1 MTGELGANQEGLF
14 LTNSVSPVRRGKLYW
29 LKSVVRVLIIGLVA
43 LGIWRTWDHARDA
56 FAASQ
61 FSLSQLDYRWLLVA
75 AACYLAG
82 SLPMCL
88 FWWNT
93 LRALGQRPGF
103 GETLRAYYVGQ
114 LGKYVPGKALV
125 VVIRA
130 GMIRGPRV
138 DTTVAAASVFIET
151 LTMMAVGA
159 VTAAVILSLLFR
171 HHASMALL
179 ALGLAACAGVPTLPP
194 VFRRVVHYLQVRRA
208 NPQID
213 EALRGLNL
221 RLMVTGWLGIGIGWL
236 LFGLSLW
243 ATLRATPDVAT
254 LASPL
259 EDIALLTACAALA
272 LIVGF
277 LSLIPAGMGAREWV
291 IATLLVPQYGPVAGI
306 VSAVLLR
313 VVWMAAELLCAGLL
327 YAAGPRRSAERTP
340 DVGDQAQLITAEK
353 KTTAL

>member
-1 MTGELGANQEGLF
+1 MT
-14 LTNSVSPVRRGKLYW
+14 TSVSPARRGKLFW
-29 LKSVVRVLIIGLVA
+29 IKFCLRILIIGLVA
-43 LGIWRTWDHARDA
+43 LGIWRTWESSRDA

-61 FSLSQLDYRWLLVA
+61 FSLSQLDYRWLLLA
-75 AACYLAG
+75 AGCYLAG
-82 SLPMCL
+82 SFPMCV

-93 LRALGQRPGF
+93 LRALGQEPSF
-103 GETLRAYYVGQ
+103 AATLRAYYVGQ

-159 VTAAVILSLLFR
+159 VTAAFILALLFR

-194 VFRRVVHYLQVRRA
+194 VFRRVVHWLQVRRA

-213 EALRGLNL
+213 EALAGLNL
-221 RLMVTGWLGIGIGWL
+221 RLMITGWIGIGIGWL

-243 ATLRATPDVAT
+243 ATLQATPAVIT
-254 LASPL
+254 LTSPAH
-259 EDIALLTACAALA
+259 DIALLTACAALA

-313 VVWMAAELLCAGLL
+313 VVWMTAELLCAGLL
-327 YAAGPRRSAERTP
+327 YLAGPR
-340 DVGDQAQLITAEK
+340 
-353 KTTAL
+353 KTEEATKC